1 MEEEK
6 RKMMLKEA
14 SLNSVSVAEA
24 ATRHQLA
31 KVSFWEKKTMVSA
44 GGTEEIVS
52 YFSKKPV
59 DQSFILLWE

>member
-1 MEEEK
+1 
-6 RKMMLKEA
+6 MLKEA
-14 SLNSVSVAEA
+14 SLNCVLAAEA

-31 KVSFWEKKTMVSA
+31 EVSFWEKKRKTMVSA
-44 GGTEEIVS
+44 GGTEEVVC

>member
-1 MEEEK
+1 
-6 RKMMLKEA
+6 MLKEA

-31 KVSFWEKKTMVSA
+31 SFLLGKERKTMVSA
-44 GGTEEIVS
+44 GGTEEKVC

-59 DQSFILLWE
+59 DQSFILL